1 MASNQSSVGL
11 TSLQKWFK
19 VWVAL
24 SVGSFL
30 GSSVVPAIFEKIGG
44 ASWSQAIEHGGNVVY
59 GQWGPTFLVFTFIA
73 GIVAFIL
80 RRNGILQ

>member
-30 GSSVVPAIFEKIGG
+30 GSSVVPPFLKKSAEPHGVKPLNMAGMLCTDSG
-44 ASWSQAIEHGGNVVY
+44 A
-59 GQWGPTFLVFTFIA
+59 
-73 GIVAFIL
+73 
-80 RRNGILQ
+80 RRF